1 MGLFDG
7 KKMIVI
13 GDRDGVPGPAID
25 ECLKSAGCEI
35 VFSSIECFV

>member
-7 KKMIVI
+7 KKVIVI

-25 ECLKSAGCEI
+25 ECLKSAGAEI
-35 VFSSIECFV
+35 VFSSSECFV